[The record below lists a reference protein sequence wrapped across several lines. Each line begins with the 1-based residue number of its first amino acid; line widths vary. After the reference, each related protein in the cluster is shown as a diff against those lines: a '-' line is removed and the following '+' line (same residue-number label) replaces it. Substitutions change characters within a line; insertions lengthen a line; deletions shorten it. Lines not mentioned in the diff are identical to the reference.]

1 MTSQTFGLRVAGTIF
16 GLIALGHLLRVVTN
30 VEIVVAGYHVPIW
43 LNVVAAVIAAGLSC
57 WMWRLSGCC
66 CKKTPGAANNT

>member
-66 CKKTPGAANNT
+66 CAKDTPSATP